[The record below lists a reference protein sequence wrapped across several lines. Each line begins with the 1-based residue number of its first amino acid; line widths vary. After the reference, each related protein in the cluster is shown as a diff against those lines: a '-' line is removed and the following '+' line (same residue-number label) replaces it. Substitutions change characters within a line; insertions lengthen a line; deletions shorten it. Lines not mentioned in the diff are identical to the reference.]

1 MALEIGPLPPKQ
13 VQDLKY
19 YHSDKVDVRLSE
31 VMQNALVV
39 MEYQQGAHEPT
50 SDIVTRRA
58 IIHAVDKSRFIKEEF
73 AALEPVYQQ
82 MPFSAPLL
90 QRGAERLNPT
100 RGPSTS
106 RRLSS

>member
-39 MEYQQGAHEPT
+39 IMLWNTNKAPT
-50 SDIVTRRA
+50 SPRPI
-58 IIHAVDKSRFIKEEF
+58 S
-73 AALEPVYQQ
+73 
-82 MPFSAPLL
+82 
-90 QRGAERLNPT
+90 
-100 RGPSTS
+100 
-106 RRLSS
+106 

>member
-50 SDIVTRRA
+50 SDS
-58 IIHAVDKSRFIKEEF
+58 D
-73 AALEPVYQQ
+73 
-82 MPFSAPLL
+82 
-90 QRGAERLNPT
+90 
-100 RGPSTS
+100 
-106 RRLSS
+106 